1 MCGMVGGYL
10 WDGWWLGKIG
20 CFWIRGNMLP
30 GDKLSLPYVDARLG
44 VSLAHF
50 LRWWIVLYAAE
61 VYFTSA
67 LFCF

>member
-1 MCGMVGGYL
+1 
-10 WDGWWLGKIG
+10 
-20 CFWIRGNMLP
+20 MLP

-50 LRWWIVLYAAE
+50 LRWWIVLYSAE
-61 VYFTSA
+61 VFFTSA